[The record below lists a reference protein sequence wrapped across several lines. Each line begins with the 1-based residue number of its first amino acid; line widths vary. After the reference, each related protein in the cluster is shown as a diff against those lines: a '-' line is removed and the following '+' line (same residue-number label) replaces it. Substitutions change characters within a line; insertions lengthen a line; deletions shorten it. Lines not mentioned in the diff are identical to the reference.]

1 MGGKRKRVELPSYA
15 EWKKKLEVWDIL
27 RRGNFT
33 SYMERLK
40 GNNPAITHQFVKSWK
55 DGSILV
61 GNHRMEV
68 TVETIAEATG
78 LDLDKMNFYRGRKIS
93 DKKIDDFAETK

>member
-1 MGGKRKRVELPSYA
+1 MRLLGGKWKRVEPPSYA
-15 EWKKKLEVWDIL
+15 RWKKNSEVWDIL

-33 SYMERLK
+33 GYMERLK
-40 GNNPAITHQFVKSWK
+40 GNNPAITHQFVKSWR

-61 GNHRMEV
+61 RNQRMEV

-78 LDLDKMNFYRGRKIS
+78 LDLEGMNFYRERKIS
-93 DKKIDDFAETK
+93 DQSN